1 MRPMFDTVER
11 EAMERSATVR
21 VWDPLVR
28 VLHWALALAF
38 TIAFLSGDELLGVH
52 TLAGYAALAIV
63 LVRLPWGLIGTRH
76 ARFTDFVRPP
86 REALRYLRDLLRGR
100 AARHLGHNP
109 AGGLMIVALLVAI
122 PLMALT
128 GMATLAVEEGAGPLA
143 GLLAT
148 SPHWLAEALEE
159 THEVLANLLLVL
171 VLLHIGGVLVESLLH
186 RENLVRAMFT
196 GNKPA
201 RGEPGEL

>member
-1 MRPMFDTVER
+1 MQRNAEI
-11 EAMERSATVR
+11 R

-28 VLHWALALAF
+28 TLHWGLALAF
-38 TIAFLSGDELLGVH
+38 TIAYLSGDELLDLH
-52 TLAGYAALAIV
+52 TLAGYAAFAIV
-63 LVRLPWGLIGTRH
+63 LVRLPWGLIGSRR
-76 ARFTDFVRPP
+76 ARFSDFVRPP
-86 REALRYLRDLLRGR
+86 RVALRYLGDLLRGR

-109 AGGLMIVALLVAI
+109 AGGLMILALLVAI

-143 GLLAT
+143 GLLAG
-148 SPHWLAEALEE
+148 SPHWLAETLEE

-171 VLLHIGGVLVESLLH
+171 VLLHIAGVLVESLLH

-201 RGEPGEL
+201 RGDAKSKSTTLCVV